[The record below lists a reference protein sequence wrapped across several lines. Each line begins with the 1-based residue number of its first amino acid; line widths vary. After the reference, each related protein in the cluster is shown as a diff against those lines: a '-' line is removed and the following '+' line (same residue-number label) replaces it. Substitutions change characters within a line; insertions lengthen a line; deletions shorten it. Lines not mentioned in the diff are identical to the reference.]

1 MGDAMSIGVQ
11 LLGVFCDE
19 GIIFQQ
25 GFLKMEEFPRR
36 QFNYMLDFPG
46 LGKNLRLLALGYYF
60 DYHLL
65 YFRFRIL
72 ACHIQK
78 FQNTL

>member
-11 LLGVFCDE
+11 LLGLFCDE

-25 GFLKMEEFPRR
+25 VFLKMEEFPRW

-60 DYHLL
+60 HYHLL
-65 YFRFRIL
+65 YLRVRIWE
-72 ACHIQK
+72 CRIRR